1 MRKLSL
7 CPGAVQVIT
16 RKIQTE
22 ASISV
27 LRIIVVRTA
36 ILDQWLWFAISNQAC
51 QHYLFRR
58 CQRLTNIEP
67 RVTVSKYCRK
77 FDQREVKARYMKMTI
92 EYYWAIHSLHLG
104 VLLFIFTLTTF
115 LWWSFL
121 FVVFLFWPG

>member
-36 ILDQWLWFAISNQAC
+36 ILDQ
-51 QHYLFRR
+51 
-58 CQRLTNIEP
+58 
-67 RVTVSKYCRK
+67 
-77 FDQREVKARYMKMTI
+77 
-92 EYYWAIHSLHLG
+92 
-104 VLLFIFTLTTF
+104 
-115 LWWSFL
+115 
-121 FVVFLFWPG
+121 